1 MITIIVIDI
10 LTSKTV
16 DIGTNIYIQ
25 NIDNPQPYSRNA
37 STNTNNNNNNDND
50 NHNHHNN
57 KDKYWIGIWKKTF
70 VTHGQMELL
79 SLG

>member
-25 NIDNPQPYSRNA
+25 NIDNPA
-37 STNTNNNNNNDND
+37 L
-50 NHNHHNN
+50 
-57 KDKYWIGIWKKTF
+57 F
-70 VTHGQMELL
+70 
-79 SLG
+79 